1 MSVASVKLLQ
11 PNGHT
16 FRVSILIKNFFLL
29 SSFLYFS
36 FFFFSVNDLVN
47 LAMRDEK
54 RSMFRFR
61 WNRYLGGAID
71 VYKIVRL

>member
-11 PNGHT
+11 PKRTYFSCFN
-16 FRVSILIKNFFLL
+16 SNLKFLL
-29 SSFLYFS
+29 LVFLSFL
-36 FFFFSVNDLVN
+36 FFSVNDLVN
-47 LAMRDEK
+47 LAMRDEN